1 MPTPASGTIS
11 LSNVNTEIGVA
22 ATTARDMSWVRSN
35 TKDTAS
41 SLGSIYNRAWY
52 QKNNAGNCNN
62 GNCNCG
68 GNCGNIQCGQC
79 FASQCINCT
88 NCDARAWLQGNCNCA
103 CTYNCNANLWS
114 YNCNCACACDCVCG
128 GATCFP
134 AGALVLMWDGSWK
147 AIENILEG
155 ELLMGADG
163 QATRCT
169 EAYSNTLGAR
179 RMYTF
184 AEHPEHEWSDEHLFW
199 ALQNGKEWWWSA
211 SADQWRYEVFSGQVV
226 GLKDNFSLF
235 EGDAEYASLD
245 GFVRRTPTRVDR
257 PAETKVYL
265 PITDGTPIIVNGY
278 VVTGGTNQFTYDYE
292 QFKWSPARLNNGA
305 PLEVQNYR

>member
-103 CTYNCNANLWS
+103 CTYNCNANLFS
-114 YNCNCACACDCVCG
+114 YNCNCACACDC
-128 GATCFP
+128 ANNCFP
-134 AGALVLMWDGSWK
+134 AGALVLMWSGAWRP
-147 AIENILEG
+147 IEKINAG
-155 ELLMGADG
+155 DLLMGADG
-163 QATRCT
+163 TA
-169 EAYSNTLGAR
+169 AR
-179 RMYTF
+179 VLRLHTAALAQRQMFRF
-184 AEHPEHEWSDEHLFW
+184 AEDPKHEWTNDHLHW
-199 ALQNGKEWWWSA
+199 ARKNGVQWWWAA
-211 SADQWRYEVFSGQVV
+211 SPDQWRWQEANGHGRLDDSKSILHGPDF
-226 GLKDNFSLF
+226 
-235 EGDAEYASLD
+235 EYAHLD
-245 GFVRRTPTRVDR
+245 GFVQRTFERVSR
-257 PAETKVYL
+257 PSDTPVYL
-265 PITDGTPIIVNGY
+265 PITAGTPIIVNSY
-278 VVTGGTNQFTYDYE
+278 VVEAQADEQSYDYE
-292 QFKWSPARLNNGA
+292 QFSWNPEAVKAKTFYDF
-305 PLEVQNYR
+305 QNPR